1 MATNFTAQPSRNQ
14 IKKPITCTCTST
26 TTCTYFV
33 DVDVHV
39 LVDACCHLQI
49 CFQKVKDFRPSNTET
64 SGFSVHLCVLRASV
78 VNKVLEFFLSLSSA
92 SNLLTEWRMAY
103 RIGSQAPR

>member
-1 MATNFTAQPSRNQ
+1 MTDDQLGQAAPFYLSFIICHLSLVISSAPIALAEKLATNYTAQPSRNQ

-49 CFQKVKDFRPSNTET
+49 CFQKVKVFGLVTRRT
-64 SGFSVHLCVLRASV
+64 A
-78 VNKVLEFFLSLSSA
+78 KSL
-92 SNLLTEWRMAY
+92 W
-103 RIGSQAPR
+103 